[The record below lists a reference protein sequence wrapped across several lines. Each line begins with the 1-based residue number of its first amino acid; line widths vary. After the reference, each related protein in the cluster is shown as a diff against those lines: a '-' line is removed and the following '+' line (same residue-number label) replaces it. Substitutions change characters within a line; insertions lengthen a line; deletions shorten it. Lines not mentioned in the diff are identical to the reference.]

1 MPALEQGG
9 AVGSAGRARDQV
21 ELDRQR
27 RQRMVWI
34 ATSGVLLVVVAVA
47 AVLVVR
53 NRTPSAPAPATPSA
67 ADRAAPA
74 SLKIAAGRDRVS
86 PGADS
91 RRRQDR
97 GRTRIRRCAEC
108 QSRPAETGYAGAG
121 LLAEDAAR

>member
-1 MPALEQGG
+1 VTTMPALEQGG

-34 ATSGVLLVVVAVA
+34 AAG
-47 AVLVVR
+47 
-53 NRTPSAPAPATPSA
+53 
-67 ADRAAPA
+67 
-74 SLKIAAGRDRVS
+74 IAEYRRRQDRVS